1 MLGNKKISSNEKN
14 KVKKNRMKKI
24 FQRSGAIKPKIWIGK
39 EGITSTL
46 IELVSRQLKIYKLV
60 KIKVQKNLSKDSKIE
75 KMALLIAKDTNS
87 NLVDVRGRT
96 FTLYKDE

>member
-1 MLGNKKISSNEKN
+1 MHGNKKISSNEKN

-46 IELVSRQLKIYKLV
+46 IELVSRQLKIDKLV

>member
-1 MLGNKKISSNEKN
+1 
-14 KVKKNRMKKI
+14 MKKI

-46 IELVSRQLKIYKLV
+46 IELVSRQLEIDKLV
-60 KIKVQKNLSKDSKIE
+60 KIKIQRNFSKDSKIE
-75 KMALLIAKDTNS
+75 KMALLIARDTNS

>member
-1 MLGNKKISSNEKN
+1 MHGNKKISSNEKN

-46 IELVSRQLKIYKLV
+46 IELVSRQLEIDKLV
-60 KIKVQKNLSKDSKIE
+60 KIKIQRNFSKDSKIE
-75 KMALLIAKDTNS
+75 KMALLIARDTNS

>member
-1 MLGNKKISSNEKN
+1 MHGNKKISSNEKN

-46 IELVSRQLKIYKLV
+46 IELVSRQLEIDKLV
-60 KIKVQKNLSKDSKIE
+60 KIKIQRNLSKDSKIE
-75 KMALLIAKDTNS
+75 KMALLIARDTNS